1 VLFGLDRTRARYP
14 NLKMGVL
21 LLKIVANVFRYE
33 ALETDRID
41 LENELRARY
50 GASTRRDLLAIG
62 PMKAYDEYYRA
73 FGKPYQLLP
82 QLESIVRKGRSMPPV
97 SPLVLSMFMAEMKNL
112 YLTAGHDYS
121 RIEGR
126 IELDVADG
134 TETYTLLAGQEKRT
148 TPGDLMMRD
157 AEGVVSSVVYGP
169 DGRTKMT
176 ESTTE
181 ALFIVYVPFA
191 GDEGR
196 ILAHLDDIAGEVRK
210 NQEDVIVEERAVYS

>member
-1 VLFGLDRTRARYP
+1 MLFDLDRCRARYP
-14 NLKMGVL
+14 ELKMGVL
-21 LLKIVANVFRYE
+21 LLKNVDNCFRSD
-33 ALETDRID
+33 AMDADRLG
-41 LENELRARY
+41 LENELRMRY
-50 GASTRRDLLAIG
+50 GASTRRDLLAVG

-73 FGKPYQLLP
+73 FGKTYQLLL

-112 YLTAGHDYS
+112 YLTAGHDFS
-121 RIEGR
+121 RIDGG
-126 IELDVADG
+126 IGLGVAEG
-134 TETYTLLAGQEKRT
+134 TETYTLLAGQEKMLLA
-148 TPGDLMMRD
+148 GDLMMRD
-157 AEGVVSSVVYGP
+157 AEGIVSSVVYGP

-181 ALFIVYVPFA
+181 ALFIVYVPSA